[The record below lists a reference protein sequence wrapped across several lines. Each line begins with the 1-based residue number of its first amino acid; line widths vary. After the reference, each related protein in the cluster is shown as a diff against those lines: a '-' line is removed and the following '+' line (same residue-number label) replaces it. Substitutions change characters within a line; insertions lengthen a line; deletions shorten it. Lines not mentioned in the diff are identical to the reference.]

1 MKLVEH
7 LQDPFMCSAL
17 RKMDHHMVKTLA
29 QEPHPNEI
37 AKMLEELFGGIVR
50 NVSNQTALQ
59 NKCLSKMA
67 KAADEI
73 GFDCS

>member
-37 AKMLEELFGGIVR
+37 AKMLEELFGGIITEPVKP
-50 NVSNQTALQ
+50 NSFTEQMFEQ
-59 NKCLSKMA
+59 NGQS
-67 KAADEI
+67 
-73 GFDCS
+73 SR